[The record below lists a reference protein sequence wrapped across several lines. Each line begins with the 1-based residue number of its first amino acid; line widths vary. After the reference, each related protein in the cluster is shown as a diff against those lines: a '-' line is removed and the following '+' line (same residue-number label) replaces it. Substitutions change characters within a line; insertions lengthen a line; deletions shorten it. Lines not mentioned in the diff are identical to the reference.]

1 MRGFGICLTV
11 GSATG
16 SSFKWP
22 EWLPVHVNAV
32 GIEWADIQNH
42 PEDFIL
48 TLSLS
53 VTGIKG
59 IGGLSFSGSIEGVK
73 ISPKLLLEGKFPIID
88 VASIGVSVKGKL
100 FGGDLEAGLIG
111 GILKLDKN
119 FALIGPY
126 ASTQPGAGGVFF
138 LGVQGAFSL
147 FGRGGVCIPFSLSDL
162 GPIG

>member
-42 PEDFIL
+42 PEDFII

-59 IGGLSFSGSIEGVK
+59 IGGLSFSGAIEGVK

-111 GILKLDKN
+111 RVLKVGTN
-119 FALIGPY
+119 IARIGPFE
-126 ASTQPGAGGVFF
+126 STTPGAQRVFF
-138 LGVQGAFSL
+138 VGLQGAFRL
-147 FGRGGVCIPFSLSDL
+147 GG
-162 GPIG
+162 